1 MNAELSTAVKAFREN
16 LKLIHS
22 QQDPVMYNLNAGMLA
37 LAQGIAKLETRIQQL
52 EAANRKRH

>member
-37 LAQGIAKLETRIQQL
+37 LAQGIAKLRDSHPTIRSSQS
-52 EAANRKRH
+52 